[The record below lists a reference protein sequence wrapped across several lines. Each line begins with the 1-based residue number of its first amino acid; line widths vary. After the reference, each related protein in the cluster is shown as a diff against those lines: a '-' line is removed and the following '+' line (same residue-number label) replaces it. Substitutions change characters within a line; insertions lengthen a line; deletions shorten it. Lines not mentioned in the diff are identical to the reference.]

1 MLKRFIMTTAASAVI
16 GCTPSHAAITT
27 QQEILQEGIKALA
40 CYQVT
45 GRATQALRFVVE
57 GTPYEV
63 YYAATL
69 MHDDIN
75 DYQRWVLSELFKG
88 LEQVDLTLDNVL
100 DFAEVWAVFCQTA
113 IGQGTMEIEKRPRGD
128 G

>member
-1 MLKRFIMTTAASAVI
+1 MLKRFIMASTASAVI
-16 GCTPSHAAITT
+16 GCAPSHATITT
-27 QQEILQEGIKALA
+27 QQELVQEGIKAFA

-45 GRATQALRFVVE
+45 GRATQALKFVIE

>member
-1 MLKRFIMTTAASAVI
+1 MIKRLIMTTATSAVI

-27 QQEILQEGIKALA
+27 QQELLQEGIKALA

-45 GRATQALRFVVE
+45 GRATQALKFVLE

-69 MHDDIN
+69 MHDDIT
-75 DYQRWVLSELFKG
+75 DYQRWVLRELFLG
-88 LEQVDLTLDNVL
+88 LEQVDISLDNVL
-100 DFAEVWAVFCQTA
+100 DFAEVWAEFCQQA
-113 IGQGTMEIEKRPRGD
+113 IGQGTMEIEKRPKGD